1 MQHDSLLAHRG
12 DDANRVDD
20 LRRLLLRHPIYT
32 EVNSITNLKLFME
45 DHVFAVWD
53 FMSLLKRLQRDM
65 TCTTVPWFPVD
76 DSRAARLINEI
87 VIGEEC
93 DLGPDGVS
101 PVSHL
106 ELYLRAMEEIGADT
120 EPFRKF
126 CKIART
132 GIPLSECLLA
142 VDAPL
147 HVCSFVSHTMELATR
162 STTEE
167 VLGAFF
173 YGREDVIPEMFQNL
187 QRSWQPANSE
197 IPSYFDYYIRRHIE
211 LDGDS
216 HGPMGKEL
224 LGRLVSGSPERTKSA
239 NLSAAAS
246 IEQRIHLWNGTLE
259 KIYAWSG
266 HR

>member
-1 MQHDSLLAHRG
+1 MQHDSLLVHRR

-20 LRRLLLRHPIYT
+20 LRHSLLAHPIYT
-32 EVNSITNLKLFME
+32 EVNSIAHLKLFME

-65 TCTTVPWFPVD
+65 TCTSVPWFPVND
-76 DSRAARLINEI
+76 PHAARLINEI

-120 EPFRKF
+120 EPFREF
-126 CKIART
+126 CKIAQT
-132 GIPLSECLLA
+132 GIPLPECLLA

-147 HVCSFVSHTMELATR
+147 HVRSFVSHTIELATR
-162 STTEE
+162 GTTEE

-173 YGREDVIPEMFQNL
+173 YGREDVIPEMFENL
-187 QRSWQPANSE
+187 QQSWQPANSGM
-197 IPSYFDYYIRRHIE
+197 PSYFDYYIRRHIE

-224 LGRLVSGSPERTKSA
+224 LGRLVSGSPEKAKRA

-246 IEQRIHLWNGTLE
+246 IEQRIHLWNGTLQ
-259 KIYAWSG
+259 KIYAG
-266 HR
+266 PVH